1 MPTSD
6 AGKRRKR
13 GRLLTWITDV
23 MVPAA
28 EIHTARRL
36 IAVTVLATATTGFRI
51 VAPIDEP
58 ALIFRY
64 ACMAMGVAAA
74 FWLIVLMF
82 FPPKAAIPPDPPPTT
97 PPSRPAHGS

>member
-1 MPTSD
+1 MPTSN

-36 IAVTVLATATTGFRI
+36 MALAVLAAATTGFQI

-58 ALIFRY
+58 ARIFRY
-64 ACMAMGVAAA
+64 ACMVMGVAAA
-74 FWLIVLMF
+74 LWLVVLMF
-82 FPPKAAIPPDPPPTT
+82 FPPRIRIPAVGEPSTPPDPP
-97 PPSRPAHGS
+97 AHGS

>member
-1 MPTSD
+1 MPTDD

-13 GRLLTWITDV
+13 GRLLTWIADV

-28 EIHTARRL
+28 QIHTARRL
-36 IAVTVLATATTGFRI
+36 IALTVLATATTGFQI
-51 VAPIDEP
+51 VAPVDEP
-58 ALIFRY
+58 ATIFRY

-82 FPPKAAIPPDPPPTT
+82 FPPKGGIPPEPPRTT
-97 PPSRPAHGS
+97 PPVRPARGS